1 MPLHI
6 CKHGEIYNFEKVNK
20 NKILPA
26 IILQH
31 IYIYIHLKT
40 YSRASLMVQWLRI
53 CLPMQGTLVQSLVQ
67 EGSMC
72 HGATNHGHHAT
83 ATEPSL

>member
-20 NKILPA
+20 NKILQA

-31 IYIYIHLKT
+31 IYIFSLKNIFQGFPHGPVVKNLP
-40 YSRASLMVQWLRI
+40 ASAGDTSSIPGPGRFHVPW
-53 CLPMQGTLVQSLVQ
+53 S
-67 EGSMC
+67 
-72 HGATNHGHHAT
+72 N
-83 ATEPSL
+83 

>member
-6 CKHGEIYNFEKVNK
+6 CKHGEIYNSEKVNK

-31 IYIYIHLKT
+31 IYIFSFKNIFQGFPHGPVVKN
-40 YSRASLMVQWLRI
+40 
-53 CLPMQGTLVQSLVQ
+53 LPANAGDSSSIPGPGRFHVPWS
-67 EGSMC
+67 
-72 HGATNHGHHAT
+72 N
-83 ATEPSL
+83 